1 MTAIIAGANARCDDA
16 IGCKRMRTGTG
27 GRRLVRVLAVVGM
40 SFGALSV
47 VAGTRVL
54 AGVDRPDYVV
64 LPWLVAYNVAA
75 GVAGVVAGAGIWMW
89 QRWGATAASVLAGA
103 HAAVLG
109 VLVGM
114 RLVGEAVATD
124 SLGAMLLRSLVWL
137 AIAGAARRLF

>member
-1 MTAIIAGANARCDDA
+1 VRRAE
-16 IGCKRMRTGTG
+16 G
-27 GRRLVRVLAVVGM
+27 GRLVRVMAVVGM
-40 SFGALSV
+40 AFGAMSV

-75 GVAGVVAGAGIWMW
+75 GAAGVVVGAGIWLW
-89 QRWGATAASVLAGA
+89 RGWGATGASVLAGA

-114 RLVGEAVATD
+114 RLVGESVATD
-124 SLGAMLLRSLVWL
+124 SLGAMLLRSVVWL
-137 AIAGAARRLF
+137 AIAGAARRLAGGR

>member
-1 MTAIIAGANARCDDA
+1 VRRAE
-16 IGCKRMRTGTG
+16 G
-27 GRRLVRVLAVVGM
+27 GRLVRVMAVVGM
-40 SFGALSV
+40 AFGAMSV

-75 GVAGVVAGAGIWMW
+75 GAAGVVVGAGIWLW
-89 QRWGATAASVLAGA
+89 RGWGANGASVLAGA

-114 RLVGEAVATD
+114 RLVGESVATD
-124 SLGAMLLRSLVWL
+124 SLGAMLLRSVVWL
-137 AIAGAARRLF
+137 AIAGAARRLAGGR

>member
-1 MTAIIAGANARCDDA
+1 MAG
-16 IGCKRMRTGTG
+16 
-27 GRRLVRVLAVVGM
+27 VGM
-40 SFGALSV
+40 AFGAVSV

-89 QRWGATAASVLAGA
+89 QRWGATAASSLAGA

-109 VLVGM
+109 LLAGM
-114 RLVGEAVATD
+114 RLMGGAVATD
-124 SLGAMLLRSLVWL
+124 SLGAMLLRSVVWL
-137 AIAGAARRLF
+137 AIAGAARQIAKGEKRRQRNTVLF

>member
-1 MTAIIAGANARCDDA
+1 
-16 IGCKRMRTGTG
+16 
-27 GRRLVRVLAVVGM
+27 M

-64 LPWLVAYNVAA
+64 LPWLVAYNAAA